1 MRAVLTVVVPLL
13 ISACHAECEKAEPAS
28 AGRARLVTSDSLDL
42 LERADS
48 VVLERR
54 SCFRACAGYR
64 VSISRNE
71 VVHFESRMPGDS
83 GRTATDTLEQ
93 QGGFRGVIFDAQTIY
108 FFNLPESIASNE
120 HSCGPRSSDSPSATV
135 TVFFAGGSR
144 RVEDYL
150 GCAWS
155 PAGLR
160 ELQEAIDR
168 IANTKRWVRRS
179 HQ

>member
-1 MRAVLTVVVPLL
+1 MRAALTVVVSLL
-13 ISACHAECEKAEPAS
+13 ISACHAEPEKSEPAS
-28 AGRARLVTSDSLDL
+28 AGRARLVTSDSLKL

-48 VVLERR
+48 VVLERSR
-54 SCFRACAGYR
+54 CFPGCAAYR
-64 VSISRNE
+64 VSISRNQ
-71 VVHFESRMPGDS
+71 VVHFESRTPGDS
-83 GRTATDTLEQ
+83 GRSTTDTLKQ
-93 QGGFRGVIFDAQTIY
+93 QGEFRSVILAAQSIY

-120 HSCGPRSSDSPSATV
+120 QACGPRSSESPSATV

-144 RVEDYL
+144 KVEDYL

-160 ELQEAIDR
+160 ELQASIDR